1 MGDLLHFE
9 DFTTGRVFELGSRE
23 VTTEEIIRFG
33 RAYDPLSFHVDPDAP
48 ADGPYGGLIA
58 SGRHSAVVWMRL
70 YVDAVLSRAAG
81 MGSPGIEEIR
91 WHRPVRP
98 GDVLRGRITVLEA
111 TPSRTHPQRGTVRFD
126 GELVNQDGEV
136 ATTVRGRNFFARRDA

>member
-1 MGDLLHFE
+1 MADLLHFE
-9 DFTTGRVFELGSRE
+9 DFPPGRVFDLGSRE
-23 VTTEEIIRFG
+23 VTAEEIIRFG
-33 RAYDPLSFHVDPDAP
+33 RAYDPLPFHVDPEAP

-98 GDVLRGRITVLEA
+98 GDVLHGRVTVLEA
-111 TPSRTHPQRGTVRFD
+111 APSRTRPQRGTVRFD
-126 GELVNQDGEV
+126 GELVNQDGEL

>member
-1 MGDLLHFE
+1 MTDLLHFE
-9 DFTTGRVFELGSRE
+9 DFPPGRVFDLGSRE
-23 VTTEEIIRFG
+23 VTAAEIIRFG
-33 RAYDPLSFHVDPDAP
+33 RAYDPLPFHVDPEAP

-98 GDVLRGRITVLEA
+98 GDVLHGRVTVLEA
-111 TPSRTHPQRGTVRFD
+111 APSRTRPQRGTVRFD
-126 GELVNQDGEV
+126 GELVNQDGAL

>member
-1 MGDLLHFE
+1 MTDLLHFE
-9 DFTTGRVFELGSRE
+9 DFPPGRVFDLGSRE
-23 VTTEEIIRFG
+23 VTAEEIIRFG
-33 RAYDPLSFHVDPDAP
+33 RAYDPLPFHVDPDAP

-98 GDVLRGRITVLEA
+98 GDVLHGRVTVLEA
-111 TPSRTHPQRGTVRFD
+111 APSRTRPQRGTVRFD
-126 GELVNQDGEV
+126 GELVNQDGEL

>member
-1 MGDLLHFE
+1 MADLLHFE
-9 DFTTGRVFELGSRE
+9 DFPPGRVFDLGSRE
-23 VTTEEIIRFG
+23 VTAEEIIRFG
-33 RAYDPLSFHVDPDAP
+33 RAYDPLPFHVDPDAP

-98 GDVLRGRITVLEA
+98 GDVLHGRVTVLEA
-111 TPSRTHPQRGTVRFD
+111 APSRTRPQRGTVRFD
-126 GELVNQDGEV
+126 GELVNQDGEL